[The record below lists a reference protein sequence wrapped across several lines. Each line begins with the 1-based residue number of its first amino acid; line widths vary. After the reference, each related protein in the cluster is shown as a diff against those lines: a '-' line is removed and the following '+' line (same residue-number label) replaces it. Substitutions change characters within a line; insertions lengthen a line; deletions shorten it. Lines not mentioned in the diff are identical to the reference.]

1 MSLMSRLNDWSG
13 DIEPQVLSL
22 ELRKGKDEF
31 LENRRKITALNL
43 VAAGAMGAIVL
54 YQMGIIDHLPEPDV
68 AGFNADKVDA
78 SSEAYQKLN
87 MPDAVLGLL
96 SYATTMSLAASGGAD
111 RAREAPLVP
120 IAMAAKAVADALQ
133 AGKLTWDQWAKHKA
147 FCSYCLLAAGVT
159 FAAVPL
165 ALPEA
170 RAAWRKMV
178 E

>member
-1 MSLMSRLNDWSG
+1 M
-13 DIEPQVLSL
+13 
-22 ELRKGKDEF
+22 
-31 LENRRKITALNL
+31 
-43 VAAGAMGAIVL
+43 AGL
-54 YQMGIIDHLPEPDV
+54 
-68 AGFNADKVDA
+68 NADKVDA
-78 SSEAYQKLN
+78 AAEAYRKLN

-96 SYATTMSLAASGGAD
+96 SYAATMSLAASGGAD

-120 IAMAAKAVADALQ
+120 IAMAGKVIADALQ

-170 RAAWRKMV
+170 REALKRLMD
-178 E
+178 